1 VINALEPI
9 RPVTW
14 SRMWKIGFT
23 VFVLIPVL
31 SVIGYM
37 WWMTMP
43 IHQPN
48 MPDTLM
54 TACPSIL
61 PAPRG
66 CAVDARTPV
75 AAIWTAIISVV
86 GIGFVAVV
94 HHAKPGNNRWLQI
107 ALGITLLVVSL
118 IGMRSVLYAY

>member
-1 VINALEPI
+1 LDNMLEQI
-9 RPVTW
+9 RPDTC

-23 VFVLIPVL
+23 IFMLIPIL
-31 SVIGYM
+31 AVIGYL

-43 IHQPN
+43 VHQPT

-54 TACPSIL
+54 TVCPSIL

-66 CAVDARTPV
+66 CAVDARKPV

-86 GIGFVAVV
+86 GIGLLAVV
-94 HHAKPGNNRWLQI
+94 HHAKPGNRWLQI
-107 ALGITLLVVSL
+107 ALGIALLVASL
-118 IGMRSVLYAY
+118 IGMRAVLYAY